1 MCGSIRHHKCPKCSM
16 LLPKPIEHL
25 KSHICQ
31 NTSLDWTILTGQ
43 TESHE
48 FTSSNSKA
56 LAPNLEASKRKYKCE
71 KCSKGYQHQASFVKH
86 QKICIEKSNILKTNL
101 KDLSL
106 IDKNSFNDSYVCNNC
121 TSVFK
126 YPNEFKKHQISCL
139 QLKEEIV
146 NENRLDFK
154 DLKQDPLEIQPEF
167 KSSENSFE
175 YNSLK
180 EFNESKKKPIES
192 REAEMFSENSY
203 ESFDKPAFDEKTNE
217 NSEKNCMKEPAKKT
231 IVVSMNDLYQG
242 ASMNGN
248 PLKTQLHECSKCE
261 FKTKIKS
268 ELKTHKM
275 SIHAP
280 IYTKWS
286 GPDRKFNCTSCDFRY
301 SLYIRTVTSKLAFCF
316 KPA

>member
-1 MCGSIRHHKCPKCSM
+1 MCGPFRHHKCPKCSM
-16 LLPKPIEHL
+16 LLPKPIENL
-25 KSHICQ
+25 NSHICQ

-43 TESHE
+43 KKQD
-48 FTSSNSKA
+48 SKK
-56 LAPNLEASKRKYKCE
+56 LAPNLESSKRKYKCE
-71 KCSKGYQHQASFVKH
+71 ICSKGYQNRAGLVKH
-86 QKICIEKSNILKTNL
+86 QKI
-101 KDLSL
+101 
-106 IDKNSFNDSYVCNNC
+106 
-121 TSVFK
+121 
-126 YPNEFKKHQISCL
+126 KKHKISCL

-217 NSEKNCMKEPAKKT
+217 NSEKNCMKEPAKKP

-286 GPDRKFNCTSCDFRY
+286 GPDRKFNCTSSDFRY